1 MNKLSRLALTL
12 ISIIP
17 LHGYA
22 NNLAVDIGK
31 DTFSAEF
38 AKSNSSEDATFSL
51 GAISAEGDHK
61 VYHFKAL
68 VTGELES
75 NENVK
80 ASLGGKVYY
89 ADLER
94 PIDNL
99 TALSLGGEIEYSLPQ
114 NDKVKFGLS
123 LFVAPKVT
131 ISNDFDLLT
140 DVTLTASYQV
150 LSNGAVY
157 LNYRNLK
164 VNHEDGSN
172 VHVNDSVNIGLRL
185 TF

>member
-1 MNKLSRLALTL
+1 MKKLSRLALTS
-12 ISIIP
+12 ISILP

-38 AKSNSSEDATFSL
+38 AKSNSSEDATFTI
-51 GAISAEGDHK
+51 GAISAEDDHK

-68 VTGELES
+68 VTGELDG
-75 NENVK
+75 NENIK
-80 ASLGGKVYY
+80 ASLGGKIYY
-89 ADLER
+89 VDLTR

-123 LFVAPKVT
+123 LFAAPKVT

-140 DVTLTASYQV
+140 DFTITASYQV
-150 LSNGAVY
+150 LNNGAVY

-164 VNHEDGSN
+164 VSHENGGN
-172 VHVNDSVNIGLRL
+172 VHVNDSVNIGLNL

>member
-1 MNKLSRLALTL
+1 MKKLSFLTL
-12 ISIIP
+12 SILSVFPI
-17 LHGYA
+17 HSYA
-22 NNLAVDIGK
+22 NTLAVDIGN

-38 AKSNSSEDATFSL
+38 SKSNSAEDATFTI
-51 GAISAEGDHK
+51 GAISAEDDHK
-61 VYHFKAL
+61 LYHFKAL

-75 NENVK
+75 NENIK

-89 ADLER
+89 ADLAS
-94 PIDNL
+94 PSDNL
-99 TALSLGGEIEYSLPQ
+99 TALSLGGDIEYSLPQ

-140 DVTLTASYQV
+140 DFTISASYEV
-150 LSNGAVY
+150 LKNGSVY

-164 VNHEDGSN
+164 VSHENGGSF
-172 VHVNDSVNIGLRL
+172 HVNDSVNIGLNL